1 VGKAKKIILLL
12 AAVVYTGACFAQGR
26 YYQTVSL
33 KHRISAG
40 PVLSF
45 FGKDPHALTNVNPLF
60 GFTGS
65 YNSEIEIIDNL
76 NLLAGFTY
84 ANQAVQFNSYYVA
97 PGHTYIFDN
106 SFAYTHRLRFQ
117 SIQLP
122 ISLKL
127 DLNSEADNPYTPYFL
142 LGFGF
147 SYLYSAKTAIT
158 SDSTENKVYSGKT
171 DLSFENFVFGK
182 KFNSF
187 FQGGFGIQKNMRKK
201 ERALFLDLIYKYDV
215 SRLSY
220 TGYENSNNAHF
231 RNSSV
236 SIFLGLKF

>member
-12 AAVVYTGACFAQGR
+12 AAVVYTVTCFSQGL

-33 KHRISAG
+33 KHRVSAG
-40 PVLSF
+40 PMLSF

-60 GFTGS
+60 GFTIS
-65 YNSEIEIIDNL
+65 YNSEIDIIDNL
-76 NLLAGFTY
+76 SLLVGLTY
-84 ANQAVQFNSYYVA
+84 ANQAVQFNGYYVA

-117 SIQLP
+117 SLQLP
-122 ISLKL
+122 INLKFN
-127 DLNSEADNPYTPYFL
+127 LNTETDHFYTPYFL

-147 SYLYSAKTAIT
+147 NYLYSAKTSIT
-158 SDSTENKVYSGKT
+158 SDSTGNKIYSGKT
-171 DLSFENFVFGK
+171 DLAFENFVFSK

-201 ERALFLDLIYKYDV
+201 DRAIFLDLIYKYDI
-215 SRLSY
+215 SRLY
-220 TGYENSNNAHF
+220 YEGYENSNAVRF
-231 RNSSV
+231 RNSSL
-236 SIFLGLKF
+236 SIVVGLKF